1 MNLKQT
7 FRNSSTNEQ
16 PELKENE
23 RTNWLCVRF
32 FKKSNQAFAV
42 QVILQTF
49 GNPSFIR
56 KLATVY
62 VSNNF
67 CLENIQAQT
76 VPLLENYFAVYLE
89 TQENWTSLRE

>member
-1 MNLKQT
+1 M
-7 FRNSSTNEQ
+7 R
-16 PELKENE
+16 E
-23 RTNWLCVRF
+23 RTGYVSVF

-49 GNPSFIR
+49 GYPSFIR

-76 VPLLENYFAVYLE
+76 VPLLENKGLRSLFRNPRC
-89 TQENWTSLRE
+89 EN